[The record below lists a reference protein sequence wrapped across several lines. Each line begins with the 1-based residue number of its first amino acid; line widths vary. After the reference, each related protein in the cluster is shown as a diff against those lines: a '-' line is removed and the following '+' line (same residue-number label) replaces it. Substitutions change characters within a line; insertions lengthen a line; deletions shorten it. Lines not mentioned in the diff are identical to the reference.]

1 MTMKTYASL
10 LGLITASAI
19 FFQFHVSWAAGTINI
34 NLADPFAI
42 LALLTLGL
50 NSLISGKMP
59 QWRIAEFNRI
69 LILFGAILLFS
80 YVIGWTKIG
89 TTQWALSA
97 RLAGWVVLLGYLSA
111 GYLIVAYIGDKGILR
126 VLEVLAMTAVIVI
139 IWTMTVRL
147 LYAYGLDVPEQTK
160 NFEGFSSNR
169 NAFAFQLLAV
179 LALSLPCSKMY
190 EIKTAAGKTGIFS
203 VWQSWVP
210 MSFLIAGIFWS
221 GSRAGMLA
229 AATLLLVAA
238 YKNIVDRKL
247 LFLCLFFA
255 GLLWSVVWV
264 LQHPQLII
272 RTLTAISFS
281 GMLAAATLLLVAAYK
296 NIVDRKLLFLC
307 LFFAGLLWS
316 VVWVLQHP
324 QLIIR
329 TLTAISFSEQSDQ
342 ILNNIR
348 LNIPDN
354 FSVNSP
360 LSEFE
365 SNQERWATLL
375 YGFEMWR
382 QSPIFGEGLGVFTA
396 RSTQWFG
403 HSTVIHNTP
412 LWILA
417 EFGLVGAIVFGWFFL
432 KLWGYSVNVGSSRDE
447 LARYA
452 LLLLLIVFFVFSQF
466 HEMLFQRIIW
476 LIGGALL
483 GAPLISQNNTT
494 IKLN

>member
-229 AATLLLVAA
+229 TATLLLVAA

-247 LFLCLFFA
+247 LFLCL
-255 GLLWSVVWV
+255 L
-264 LQHPQLII
+264 
-272 RTLTAISFS
+272 
-281 GMLAAATLLLVAAYK
+281 
-296 NIVDRKLLFLC
+296 
-307 LFFAGLLWS
+307 FAGLLWS

-432 KLWGYSVNVGSSRDE
+432 KLWGYSVNAGSSRDE

-452 LLLLLIVFFVFSQF
+452 LLLLLVVFFVFSQF

-483 GAPLISQNNTT
+483 GAPLISQNNAT

>member
-34 NLADPFAI
+34 NLADPFAM

-80 YVIGWTKIG
+80 YVIGWMKIG

-247 LFLCLFFA
+247 LFLCL
-255 GLLWSVVWV
+255 L
-264 LQHPQLII
+264 
-272 RTLTAISFS
+272 
-281 GMLAAATLLLVAAYK
+281 
-296 NIVDRKLLFLC
+296 
-307 LFFAGLLWS
+307 FAGLLWS

-375 YGFEMWR
+375 YAFEMWR

-432 KLWGYSVNVGSSRDE
+432 KLWGYSVNAGSSRDE

-452 LLLLLIVFFVFSQF
+452 LLLLLVVFFVFSQF

-483 GAPLISQNNTT
+483 GAPLISQNNAT

>member
-1 MTMKTYASL
+1 MKTYASL

-80 YVIGWTKIG
+80 YVIGWMKIG

-179 LALSLPCSKMY
+179 LALSLPCSKTY
-190 EIKTAAGKTGIFS
+190 KIKTAAGKTGIFS

-229 AATLLLVAA
+229 AATLLLVA
-238 YKNIVDRKL
+238 V
-247 LFLCLFFA
+247 
-255 GLLWSVVWV
+255 
-264 LQHPQLII
+264 
-272 RTLTAISFS
+272 
-281 GMLAAATLLLVAAYK
+281 YK

-354 FSVNSP
+354 FSANSP
-360 LSEFE
+360 LSGFE

-447 LARYA
+447 LTRYA

>member
-1 MTMKTYASL
+1 MKTYASL

-19 FFQFHVSWAAGTINI
+19 FFQFHVSLAAGRINI
-34 NLADPFAI
+34 NLADPFAM

-80 YVIGWTKIG
+80 YVIGWMKIG

-264 LQHPQLII
+264 LQHPQLI
-272 RTLTAISFS
+272 
-281 GMLAAATLLLVAAYK
+281 M
-296 NIVDRKLLFLC
+296 
-307 LFFAGLLWS
+307 
-316 VVWVLQHP
+316 
-324 QLIIR
+324 R

-342 ILNNIR
+342 ILKNNQPNIPE
-348 LNIPDN
+348 LNNTQSNIPDN

-360 LSEFE
+360 LSEVE

-417 EFGLVGAIVFGWFFL
+417 EFGLVGAIVFGWFFF

-452 LLLLLIVFFVFSQF
+452 LLLLLVVFFVFSQF

-483 GAPLISQNNTT
+483 GAPLISQNNAT

>member
-80 YVIGWTKIG
+80 YVIGWMKIG

-179 LALSLPCSKMY
+179 LALSLPCSKTY
-190 EIKTAAGKTGIFS
+190 KIKTAAGKTGIFS

-229 AATLLLVAA
+229 AATLLLVA
-238 YKNIVDRKL
+238 V
-247 LFLCLFFA
+247 
-255 GLLWSVVWV
+255 
-264 LQHPQLII
+264 
-272 RTLTAISFS
+272 
-281 GMLAAATLLLVAAYK
+281 YK

-354 FSVNSP
+354 FSANSP
-360 LSEFE
+360 LSGFE

-447 LARYA
+447 LTRYA

>member
-1 MTMKTYASL
+1 MKTYASL

-19 FFQFHVSWAAGTINI
+19 FFQFHVSLAAGTINI
-34 NLADPFAI
+34 NLADPFAM

-80 YVIGWTKIG
+80 YVIGWMKIG

-247 LFLCLFFA
+247 LFLCL
-255 GLLWSVVWV
+255 L
-264 LQHPQLII
+264 
-272 RTLTAISFS
+272 
-281 GMLAAATLLLVAAYK
+281 
-296 NIVDRKLLFLC
+296 
-307 LFFAGLLWS
+307 FAGLLWS

-329 TLTAISFSEQSDQ
+329 TLTAISFSEQFDQ
-342 ILNNIR
+342 ILNNTQP
-348 LNIPDN
+348 NIPDN
-354 FSVNSP
+354 FSVNGP

-483 GAPLISQNNTT
+483 GAPLISQNNAT

>member
-281 GMLAAATLLLVAAYK
+281 
-296 NIVDRKLLFLC
+296 
-307 LFFAGLLWS
+307 
-316 VVWVLQHP
+316 
-324 QLIIR
+324 
-329 TLTAISFSEQSDQ
+329 EQSDQ
-342 ILNNIR
+342 ILNNNIP

>member
-1 MTMKTYASL
+1 MKTYASL

-19 FFQFHVSWAAGTINI
+19 FFQFHVSLAAGTINI
-34 NLADPFAI
+34 NLADPFAM

-80 YVIGWTKIG
+80 YVIGWMKIG

-247 LFLCLFFA
+247 LFLCLLFA

-272 RTLTAISFS
+272 RA
-281 GMLAAATLLLVAAYK
+281 
-296 NIVDRKLLFLC
+296 
-307 LFFAGLLWS
+307 
-316 VVWVLQHP
+316 
-324 QLIIR
+324 
-329 TLTAISFSEQSDQ
+329 LTAISFSEQFDQ
-342 ILNNIR
+342 ILNNTQP
-348 LNIPDN
+348 NIPDN

>member
-19 FFQFHVSWAAGTINI
+19 FFQFHVSLAAGTINI
-34 NLADPFAI
+34 NLADPFAM

-80 YVIGWTKIG
+80 YVIGWMKIG

-247 LFLCLFFA
+247 LFLCLLFA

-272 RTLTAISFS
+272 RA
-281 GMLAAATLLLVAAYK
+281 
-296 NIVDRKLLFLC
+296 
-307 LFFAGLLWS
+307 
-316 VVWVLQHP
+316 
-324 QLIIR
+324 
-329 TLTAISFSEQSDQ
+329 LTAISFSEQFDQ
-342 ILNNIR
+342 ILNNTQP
-348 LNIPDN
+348 NIPDN

-403 HSTVIHNTP
+403 YSTVIHNTP

-417 EFGLVGAIVFGWFFL
+417 EFGLVGAIVFGWFFF